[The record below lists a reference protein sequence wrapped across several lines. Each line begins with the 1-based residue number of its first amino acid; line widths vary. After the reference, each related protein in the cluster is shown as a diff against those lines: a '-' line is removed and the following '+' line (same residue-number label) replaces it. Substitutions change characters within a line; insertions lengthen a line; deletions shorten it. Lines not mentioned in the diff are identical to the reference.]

1 MVVSPAISQRKF
13 AILPKRRS
21 WVAFLPRRRSW
32 VNSYPSSSYILQSPR
47 GTNVTGIPLPGPSPL
62 AQNSTVP
69 DIPTESPAESPK
81 PFPLHTQLQ
90 APDVSVSLSVPSVPI
105 LSPVKDVKD
114 VPMFEAV
121 AVSSSSGGDESEGE
135 NVGKRKKKG
144 RDSIKPHPVQ
154 EPQDEVPDEVA
165 AFLPMLEEYL
175 KCKPQES
182 CPHYGVHNET
192 CSA

>member
-1 MVVSPAISQRKF
+1 
-13 AILPKRRS
+13 
-21 WVAFLPRRRSW
+21 
-32 VNSYPSSSYILQSPR
+32 
-47 GTNVTGIPLPGPSPL
+47 
-62 AQNSTVP
+62 
-69 DIPTESPAESPK
+69 
-81 PFPLHTQLQ
+81 
-90 APDVSVSLSVPSVPI
+90 
-105 LSPVKDVKD
+105 
-114 VPMFEAV
+114 MFEAV